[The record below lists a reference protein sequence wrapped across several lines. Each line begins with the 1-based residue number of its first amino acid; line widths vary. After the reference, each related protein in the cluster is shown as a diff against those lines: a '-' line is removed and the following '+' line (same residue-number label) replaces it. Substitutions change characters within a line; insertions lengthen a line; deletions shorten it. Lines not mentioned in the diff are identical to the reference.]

1 MQEIYNKIE
10 SLENK
15 TCELGISYLEVYNE
29 TVKDLLAPGA
39 LLDIRESGTATM
51 IPGLSIHKPSGPDSI
66 LSLLS
71 FGNGNRTQHATDA
84 NSESS
89 RSHAVLQVTITPY
102 WVLFTGYSNLIT
114 QVFIKLKDKDAGL
127 SAEVKVAK
135 MSMIDLAGSEKVNFT
150 VRCKFNSNNPFP

>member
-1 MQEIYNKIE
+1 MKEIYSKIE

-15 TCELGISYLEVYNE
+15 SCEIGISYLEVYNE

-84 NSESS
+84 NKESS
-89 RSHAVLQVTITPY
+89 RSHAVLQVNLFL
-102 WVLFTGYSNLIT
+102 VLCQCNVNFVL
-114 QVFIKLKDKDAGL
+114 QVFVKLKDKDAGL
-127 SAEVKVAK
+127 STEVKVAK
-135 MSMIDLAGSEKVNFT
+135 MSLIDLAGSEKVIIIE
-150 VRCKFNSNNPFP
+150 K

>member
-1 MQEIYNKIE
+1 MKEIYSKIE

-15 TCELGISYLEVYNE
+15 SCEIGISYLEVYNE

-84 NSESS
+84 NKESS
-89 RSHAVLQVTITPY
+89 RSHAVLQVIHFFVKCLCY
-102 WVLFTGYSNLIT
+102 VNFVL
-114 QVFIKLKDKDAGL
+114 QVFVKLKDKDAGL
-127 SAEVKVAK
+127 STEVKVAK
-135 MSMIDLAGSEKVNFT
+135 MSLIDLAGSEKVTIIEKNPSIT
-150 VRCKFNSNNPFP
+150 SN